1 MIPMMAAIAAS
12 PEGYFDPRGPVAP
25 PPITSMSVT
34 ADSVLW
40 SYDAPANF
48 AGYIVK
54 TTTVAGTGWD
64 SATLLGVTINE
75 IVDRSTLPV
84 GTVQVLVKPSIIYE
98 GYLIIESLASTR
110 VNATRVVDDGGPI
123 VGGVFPGGPW
133 TRVQPYAS
141 RPNKVFVGS
150 AGALQSALDS
160 ADPGDC
166 IVINASFTVPSITV
180 KCKGTADSKII
191 ICSDKDGLGES
202 EYRVLSGGN
211 ITVDGGAHFIWR
223 ATALDGVHFELTNGN
238 DFQIESNRMVGF
250 NGGST
255 TSVYTGG
262 YAINCTSLGTTKNV
276 LIAFNRYTGNT
287 ATWMH
292 LDPAANKHTDYLITH
307 NHTENTKYGGS
318 FAFGHNPG
326 NAQINTR
333 FRIQYHLDTG
343 RSGTG
348 DQMEL
353 KHSGITA
360 DKCTFE
366 MASTSGGRPNQIKI
380 RQSALDDADVDILE
394 GRGTNFLNLLIVT
407 NPTQDAAQ
415 ITVRGRHNK
424 VKNCWA
430 VRLAAGERP
439 SLSSPISG
447 GGVIILFRAYSNG
460 ATFPESDPP
469 SAEPEGVNRQA
480 SAYKTTVGGNRM
492 RVTTTS
498 ESDVAPYEPA
508 DNWVPTSGKSRN
520 FASQLTSSNS
530 IRTKT
535 DGVIPDADYDQVPL
549 RMFKADVGPAA
560 WDNAFVLEDDDDTGG
575 ALPIDIGDDYTVNYA
590 AFRGSSASGGTP
602 TFDVN
607 MELANNEKPANAVGA
622 DIWAST
628 TAFNGKTYAVF
639 GDGPNV
645 GGRVSF
651 GIANISGLSWDNMSI
666 SYLIGGPSPSVRAYV
681 PKMAGFLADPDNINA
696 IRAKAL
702 TALARGDYLL
712 IPMMDQGAGT
722 QGWPRIVMFRWN
734 LNNMAAD
741 PEFGTAVWGT
751 SQAWNKICPI
761 FMQAGANMVDR
772 FDEYIYMYSMDH
784 NPIESV
790 AGDSPHH
797 YPAKIYL
804 QRAPYGAHI
813 LDKDPWQWFTGTP
826 DAPAWGTTGAAP
838 TSATAIYTFP
848 YKIDSRGSAF
858 YNKKLNKVIVRWG
871 HGLGTGLETSVP
883 SFTRAFGPA
892 APWNR
897 PVAGL
902 TQHTDSAT
910 LSSRL
915 LADGSVTPGDFNC
928 TFSQYTYSVY
938 EKDGSGGKPAATT
951 TIQVSFT
958 DHGHPT
964 WGNVTEGTLVPWN
977 PAWLPSGGF
986 WAGSNAEDNWLIILD
1001 TSTGEEIDLWQVS
1014 LVSGKLQV
1022 GSANKIA
1029 GDYRT
1034 KIAPVASDIGARG
1047 CGIQNLAFLVRSKEV
1062 ESGVIEHAL
1071 GMPTRAESTPTAP
1084 LPFVSPAQKTD
1095 GNVNLGAVTNPGIPS
1110 GTRFYLNMT
1119 DTELDTWVAALPSAL
1134 GTAGKNSAR
1143 IIAQALRDYG
1153 WFISDS
1159 AGNAA
1164 HFQFEDYNS
1173 ADWTA
1178 LGLQPQT
1185 IGGKPYPESL
1195 LDGLITSGRLR
1206 AIVPSNLYPA
1216 YVPPEPASGEPTEGS
1231 QSRFVTLMGDRP
1243 WKLSVV
1249 DDTQITAPDVDPD
1262 LAQLNLVPHTLAPD
1276 GLSWVDATWGGDNSD
1291 AAIFF
1296 RTTVSTSG
1304 TGNGGTLTQIT
1315 DGVRLTGLGLD
1326 EPLSGIRLFG
1336 RHAITKPFKIRYK
1349 FKRLVIPSSTDA
1361 NGAFNFIGVLMPNS
1375 KAPNLN
1381 PSLWPSSTP
1390 TGDIEMANI
1399 TTGWRIVHGNI
1410 NTAGTAESNKFRL
1423 RWLDGNGGRI
1433 AINSADAEKII
1444 DLGLNVVHEME
1455 LEWSA
1460 DTVILRDIN
1469 SGLSQTFRDSRLGT
1483 MTKGYLMFYTSPL
1496 MSAEFT
1502 DVRQIT

>member
-1 MIPMMAAIAAS
+1 MMAAITAS
-12 PEGYFDPRGPVAP
+12 PEGYFEPRNPVAP

-34 ADSVLW
+34 ADNVIW
-40 SYDAPANF
+40 SYDAPENF

-54 TTTVAGTGWD
+54 TTDVAGAGWD

-75 IVDRSTLPV
+75 IVDRSTLPA
-84 GTVQVLVKPSIIYE
+84 GTVQVLVKPSIIFE
-98 GYLIIESLASTR
+98 GYLIVESIASTR
-110 VNATRVVDDGGPI
+110 VNATRTDDGG
-123 VGGVFPGGPW
+123 GGPVDGLFPGGPW
-133 TRVQPYAS
+133 VRVEDYAS
-141 RPNKVFVGS
+141 RSNKVFVGS
-150 AGALQSALDS
+150 ASALQSALDS

-166 IVINASFTVPSITV
+166 IVINASFTVPTITV
-180 KCKGTADSKII
+180 KCKGNADNKII
-191 ICSDKDGLGES
+191 ICTDKDGQDES
-202 EYRVLSGGN
+202 QYRVLSGGN
-211 ITVDGGAHFIWR
+211 IKVDGGAHFIWR
-223 ATALDGVHFELTNGN
+223 ATTLDSVHFELTNGN

-250 NGGST
+250 TGGST
-255 TSVYTGG
+255 TGVYTGG
-262 YAINCTSLGTTKNV
+262 YAVNLTSLGKTNNV

-292 LDPAANKHTDYLITH
+292 MDPAANNHRNYLVTH

-326 NAQINTR
+326 NGTQNTGI
-333 FRIQYHLDTG
+333 RIQYHLDTG
-343 RSGTG
+343 RSGIG
-348 DQMEL
+348 DQMEI
-353 KHSGITA
+353 KFGGVTV
-360 DKCTFE
+360 DKSTFE
-366 MASTSGGRPNQIKI
+366 MANTSGGAPNQIKI
-380 RQSALDDADVDILE
+380 RQQAVTDASVDILK
-394 GRGTNFLNLLIVT
+394 GVGTNFTNLLLICSA
-407 NPTQDAAQ
+407 TQDEAN

-424 VKNCWA
+424 VKQCWA
-430 VRLAAGERP
+430 VYLAAGERP
-439 SLSSPISG
+439 SLSSRISTKAT
-447 GGVIILFRAYSNG
+447 ITLFRAYSNG
-460 ATFPESDPP
+460 ATFPESDDEA
-469 SAEPEGVNRQA
+469 SGKNRRT
-480 SAYKTTVGGNRM
+480 SAYKCTVGGNRL
-492 RVTTTS
+492 RIITKAA
-498 ESDVAPYEPA
+498 EDPAPYLPA
-508 DNWVPTSGKSRN
+508 DNWVPTSGVSRN
-520 FASQLTSSNS
+520 FASELTSSNS

-535 DGVIPDADYDQVPL
+535 DGVIPDGEYDAVPL
-549 RMFKADVGPAA
+549 RLFKADTGPGA
-560 WDNAFVLEDDDDTGG
+560 WDKTFVLEDDDGG
-575 ALPIDIGDDYTVNYA
+575 GTSPVDIGDDYTVNYA
-590 AFRGSSASGGTP
+590 AFRGSSGSGGTP
-602 TFDVN
+602 TFDVH
-607 MELANNEKPANAVGA
+607 MQLANYEKPANAIGA

-628 TAFNGKTYAVF
+628 TAFDGKTYAVF

-666 SYLIGGPSPSVRAYV
+666 SYVIGGPSPSARAYV
-681 PKMAGFLADPDNINA
+681 PKMAGFLSDPDNINA
-696 IRAKAL
+696 IRAKAI

-712 IPMMDQGAGT
+712 VPMMDQGAGT
-722 QGWPRIVMFRWN
+722 QGWPRTVMFRWN
-734 LNNMAAD
+734 LKNMAAN

-751 SQAWNKICPI
+751 SQIWNKICPI
-761 FMQAGANMVDR
+761 FMQAGANMADR

-784 NPIESV
+784 NPIESTP
-790 AGDSPHH
+790 GDSPHH

-813 LDKDPWQWFTGTP
+813 LDKDPWQWFTGTR
-826 DAPAWGTTGAAP
+826 DAPAWGTAGAAP
-838 TSATAIYTFP
+838 TGATAIYTFP
-848 YKIDSRGSAF
+848 YKIDWRGSAF

-871 HGLGTGLETSVP
+871 HGLGTGLEAPVS

-902 TQHTDSAT
+902 TQHPDSAT

-951 TIQVSFT
+951 TIQISFT
-958 DHGHPT
+958 HHGHPT
-964 WGNVTEGTLVPWN
+964 WGNMAEGTLVPWN
-977 PAWLPSGGF
+977 PTWLPSGGF
-986 WAGSNAEDNWLIILD
+986 WAGSNAEDNWLLILD
-1001 TSTGEEIDLWQVS
+1001 TSTGEELDLWQAA
-1014 LVSGKLQV
+1014 LIDGKLQV

-1034 KIAPVASDIGARG
+1034 KTTVVASDIGARG

-1071 GMPTRAESTPTAP
+1071 GMPTRAESTPTAAI
-1084 LPFVSPAQKTD
+1084 PFVSPAQKTD
-1095 GNVNLGAVTNPGIPS
+1095 GKASLGAVTDPGIPS
-1110 GTRFYLNMT
+1110 GTRFYLSMT
-1119 DTELDTWVAALPSAL
+1119 DAELDTWVASLPAGLS
-1134 GTAGKNSAR
+1134 TAGKNSAR

-1216 YVPPEPASGEPTEGS
+1216 YVAPDPVASGPTEGS

-1243 WKLSVV
+1243 WKLDVV
-1249 DDTQITAPDVDPD
+1249 DDTQITASGIDPD

-1276 GLSWVDATWGGDNSD
+1276 GLSWVDVTWGGDNTD

-1296 RTTVSTSG
+1296 KTIVSTSG
-1304 TGNGGTLTQIT
+1304 TGSGGTLTQIT

-1326 EPLSGIRLFG
+1326 EPASGIRLFNKQ
-1336 RHAITKPFKIRYK
+1336 AIVKPLKIRYK

-1361 NGAFNFIGVLMPNS
+1361 NGAFNFIGFLMPNS

-1381 PSLWPSSTP
+1381 PSLWPSNTP
-1390 TGDIEMANI
+1390 TGDTEMANI
-1399 TTGWRIVHGNI
+1399 TTGWRITHGNI
-1410 NTAGTAESNKFRL
+1410 NTAGTAESNRFRM
-1423 RWLDGNGGRI
+1423 RWLDGAGGRA
-1433 AINSADAEKII
+1433 AINAADAERII

-1455 LEWSA
+1455 LEWSG

-1469 SGLSQTFRDSRLGT
+1469 SGLSQTFRDTKLGT
-1483 MTKGYLMFYTSPL
+1483 MTKGYLMFYTSPV

-1502 DVRQIT
+1502 DVRRIT